1 MDGEMLNGPVSRVES
16 CVWVDR
22 WVAGEWEGRWG
33 MGGGRQP
40 SALTTLSPWQDTSHT
55 WEIPGPGALHTR
67 QQS

>member
-1 MDGEMLNGPVSRVES
+1 MLNGTVSGWRVACGWTNGWMGS
-16 CVWVDR
+16 GR
-22 WVAGEWEGRWG
+22 GRWRI
-33 MGGGRQP
+33 GGGRQL